1 MPTRPFQFALT
12 PVLQIRERAVDAAR
26 EALGRAVDARAS
38 AEADVARAEA
48 RLEDGLAAGGNGR
61 TARQLGHAA
70 AHRGGLARTV
80 AEARR
85 AAERL
90 RADEARARRALA
102 DAIRQHEALD
112 GLREEAARD
121 HRLHALRVETA
132 ALDDLAS
139 AGRAASAL
147 SPS

>member
-1 MPTRPFQFALT
+1 MPTRPFQFALA

-26 EALGRAVDARAS
+26 EALGRAVDARAAGES
-38 AEADVARAEA
+38 AVRRAEA
-48 RLEDGLAAGGNGR
+48 RLAEGLVGGDTGR
-61 TARQLGHAA
+61 TVHQLGSAA
-70 AHRGGLARTV
+70 AHRDGLARAV
-80 AEARR
+80 AEARQ

-90 RADEARARRALA
+90 RAAEARARRALG

-112 GLREEAARD
+112 GLRQEAARD

-132 ALDDLAS
+132 ALDDLAT
-139 AGRAASAL
+139 AGRATSAL

>member
-26 EALGRAVDARAS
+26 EALGRAVDARAA
-38 AEADVARAEA
+38 AEAAVAQAEG
-48 RLEDGLAAGGNGR
+48 RLHDGLAAGAGGR

-70 AHRGGLARTV
+70 AHRDRLARSV

-85 AAERL
+85 AADRL
-90 RADEARARRALA
+90 RADEVRARRALA

-112 GLREEAARD
+112 GLREEAAHD

-139 AGRAASAL
+139 AGRAAPTF